1 MLSATG
7 SPETGLGEDLLASG
21 LPSIF
26 SPPACDTQQ
35 PTVRGGGGRTVQR
48 ERERGGE
55 EGRKKKKKR
64 RETNSFSFGIPGS
77 SFKLV
82 QKFFVLVRIK
92 VLQALSSL

>member
-1 MLSATG
+1 MPALLSATG

-55 EGRKKKKKR
+55 EGRKKKRKEGR
-64 RETNSFSFGIPGS
+64 LI
-77 SFKLV
+77 
-82 QKFFVLVRIK
+82 
-92 VLQALSSL
+92 ASLLAYQDLASN